1 MKMKLRNLLAMLALV
16 TGVGAAQAT
25 YTVNIVQNGANVVMT
40 GSGSIDTT
48 GMTLSSASLGCS
60 SGSGALGSIFL
71 CIGSGNSGLNGTAIN
86 PGVTGLTSGTTTSA
100 NSATGSPVY
109 VSGTTLYLP
118 AGYTSL
124 SPISNSSTFN
134 GKTLA
139 SLGLTAGTT
148 KTITLTSGDT
158 IVVTTGTVAPA
169 TVPTL
174 SEYAMAALAAAMA
187 MLGLAAM
194 RRKMS

>member
-1 MKMKLRNLLAMLALV
+1 MKFRNLLAMLALV

-48 GMTLSSASLGCS
+48 GMTLSVTNS
-60 SGSGALGSIFL
+60 SCANGLITPTAL
-71 CIGSGNSGLNGTAIN
+71 CIGTAPAGLIGTGIASS
-86 PGVTGLTSGTTTSA
+86 VTGLTSGAGTSA
-100 NSATGSPVY
+100 DAATGSPVY
-109 VSGTTLYLP
+109 AVGNTLYLP
-118 AGYTSL
+118 AGYVSL
-124 SPISNSSTFN
+124 SPISSSSTFN

-139 SLGLTAGTT
+139 TLGLTAGTT

-174 SEYAMAALAAAMA
+174 SEYAMAVLAAAMA
-187 MLGLAAM
+187 MLGLVAM